1 MAVVDTQVH
10 IWSAEDPGAA
20 LAHRPTLLGQD
31 ELPRD
36 MDAADV
42 DHGIIVPPLWEG
54 GRNDLAMEVALLHPD
69 RFAVIGR

>member
-1 MAVVDTQVH
+1 
-10 IWSAEDPGAA
+10 
-20 LAHRPTLLGQD
+20 
-31 ELPRD
+31 

-69 RFAVIGR
+69 RFVVMGRLAIMRPESHSLIDIWTTPGLLGA

>member
-1 MAVVDTQVH
+1 
-10 IWSAEDPGAA
+10 
-20 LAHRPTLLGQD
+20 
-31 ELPRD
+31 

-69 RFAVIGR
+69 RFAVIGRLAIVRPESHSLIDIWTTPGLLGD

>member
-1 MAVVDTQVH
+1 
-10 IWSAEDPGAA
+10 
-20 LAHRPTLLGQD
+20 
-31 ELPRD
+31 

-69 RFAVIGR
+69 RFVVIGR